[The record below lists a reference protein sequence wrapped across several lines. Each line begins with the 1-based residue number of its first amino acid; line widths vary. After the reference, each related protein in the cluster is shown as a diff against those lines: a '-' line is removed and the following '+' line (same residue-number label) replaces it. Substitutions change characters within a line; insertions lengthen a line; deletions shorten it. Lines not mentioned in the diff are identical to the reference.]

1 MFRQPG
7 RAQSIIFSRCAELCT
22 RTNPLI
28 HSKPRA
34 RASAGLWVALPA
46 ALRRPIERAARALP
60 LRVRGP
66 ISGPHLRH
74 PAPRH
79 SGVLD
84 GSIVGRGR
92 PCCCCCCYYYSESH
106 KSIMESGS
114 SLQLRSH
121 FSCSEDPESYRRSS
135 LSSLRCA
142 RSHTGNQYVDLMR
155 SAGRGPMPQPFSF
168 TGLEKILRHNH
179 CGC

>member
-1 MFRQPG
+1 VFRQPG

-92 PCCCCCCYYYSESH
+92 PCCCCCCCYYRSESH

-114 SLQLRSH
+114 SLQLK
-121 FSCSEDPESYRRSS
+121 CEKC
-135 LSSLRCA
+135 RCA